1 MPPQEPVRE
10 GAPPNWK
17 KKEKLPQVSKSWHNY
32 MCNVSLWR
40 GSPEAPSPA
49 VNGGEAGALHGRWS
63 REGEL
68 GGGVLL
74 RRNPGPHHPH
84 WDFRR

>member
-32 MCNVSLWR
+32 MCNVSL
-40 GSPEAPSPA
+40 GDGPAAPSCPSSSSCA
-49 VNGGEAGALHGRWS
+49 LSRGWGWGGW
-63 REGEL
+63 GEPSL
-68 GGGVLL
+68 D
-74 RRNPGPHHPH
+74 PGS
-84 WDFRR
+84 